1 MILKTI
7 RDMSQ
12 EKQSDVSATCV
23 WVLLKLSKRRHF
35 HWLKRTTDHKK
46 AHFSESAALF
56 AEILEKARLLLLKTT
71 YLNLLQRYFNFRSTH
86 SVQVSHHSD
95 SESWWKHSDMLAI
108 LAIFLMKR
116 KKDEKN
122 SNLVAVNLHDRRPSS
137 ISTSKIS
144 HVTKNRDRFL
154 AYDQSD
160 QLTHVKLVT
169 DTEFLK
175 WYKLTLA
182 IL

>member
-1 MILKTI
+1 M
-7 RDMSQ
+7 M
-12 EKQSDVSATCV
+12 E
-23 WVLLKLSKRRHF
+23 
-35 HWLKRTTDHKK
+35 
-46 AHFSESAALF
+46 ALWHVGH
-56 AEILEKARLLLLKTT
+56 I
-71 YLNLLQRYFNFRSTH
+71 
-86 SVQVSHHSD
+86 D
-95 SESWWKHSDMLAI
+95 